1 MNSYLQIFVGFLD
14 EMINNFT
21 DEEKN
26 NMVIIMDNTLLHTTN
41 EVIHFYKIKKFKGL
55 TIYPYRSYLNKL
67 ELVFRAV

>member
-1 MNSYLQIFVGFLD
+1 MGFLD

-26 NMVIIMDNTLLHTTN
+26 NMVIIMDNTLLHTIN

-55 TIYPYRSYLNKL
+55 TICTYRSYLNML
-67 ELVFRAV
+67 ELVFRVV